1 MRYFLIGILFLQIAC
16 SSTAQQITADE
27 QPTKA
32 ERKLFQKSSVVIK
45 SPKDYEHRETENG
58 KGYDPK
64 PRVVEVDKKAGK
76 YELRWIGYDGKEKV
90 IAYQRYDAIDALVE
104 ARVEKNSDGKF
115 VFKYLVKNLPTSPAY
130 LGGFIVQTLTS
141 EVKVNKLEDVYIGQM
156 SDHIKEFKDGTWWAF
171 AALGEILPKINP
183 GKSIE
188 FSLISSGLPG
198 IVGCRARAG
207 PAALKGVGEHMPFE
221 LEIATPGYESLATCY
236 TIGPV
241 DKLAEMNKAE
251 KSKYVL
257 DNLPKFQEA
266 GWMTKDAALKYE
278 SILGKEDLAGALAQ
292 AKKDLEKEVI
302 TGEVLYIIEG
312 LNQ

>member
-1 MRYFLIGILFLQIAC
+1 MRYFLIGILLLQIAC

-45 SPKDYEHRETENG
+45 SPNDYSHRERENG
-58 KGYDPK
+58 KEYDPK

-76 YELRWIGYDGKEKV
+76 YEFRWIGYDGKEKI
-90 IAYQRYDAIDALVE
+90 IAYQRHDAIDALVE
-104 ARVEKNSDGKF
+104 ARVEKNFEGQF
-115 VFKYLVKNLPTSPAY
+115 VYKYLVKNLPTSPTY
-130 LGGFIVQTLTS
+130 LSAFIVQTLAS
-141 EVKVNKLEDVYIGQM
+141 EVKVTKLDDVYIGKM
-156 SDHIKEFKDGTWWAF
+156 SNYIRDFKEGTWWDF
-171 AALGEILPKINP
+171 APLGEILPKITP
-183 GKSIE
+183 GKNIE
-188 FSLISSGLPG
+188 FSLTSSGLPG

-207 PAALKGVGEHMPFE
+207 PVALKGVGEHMPSE
-221 LEIATPGYESLATCY
+221 LEMALPGYDEATGY
-236 TIGPV
+236 TIGPI

-266 GWMTKDAALKYE
+266 GWMTKNAATRYE
-278 SILGKEDLAGALAQ
+278 SILAKEDLAGALAQ
-292 AKKDLEKEVI
+292 AKIDLESEVI
-302 TGEVLYIIEG
+302 TGEVFYIIEG